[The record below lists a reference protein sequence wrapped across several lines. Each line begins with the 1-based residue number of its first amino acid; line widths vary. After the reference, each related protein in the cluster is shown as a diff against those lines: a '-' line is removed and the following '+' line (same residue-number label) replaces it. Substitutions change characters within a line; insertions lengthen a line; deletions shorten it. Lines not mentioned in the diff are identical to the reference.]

1 MFNLIIVCVKSILK
15 IQNRYAITNVYW
27 LMKKH
32 FLSLLFFN
40 CAVLFVSA
48 QVADQDSLIRKREF
62 ANKAFTILYKEN
74 ADLAYTSPGGEI
86 GAPTKYV
93 INGRLTTTYMLLGS
107 YKSPVAVSINPD
119 FTVRVR
125 NEFSAGVRTP
135 SYRLGFSGYARLNAN
150 PEQYKYAELAF
161 AHHSNGQDVSARNE
175 DGSINTRTGNFNAN
189 YLTLSYRFG
198 NFTPIRADESYYSL
212 NHRVGLLW
220 HKWFRYEPV
229 LDDGFGFT
237 RLLYNFSLR
246 RYDEIEK
253 KSKIKGNRKEEK
265 ETWRLNAEFSYAINK
280 IPEKNIGNIQKRLNA
295 EIAFNYSFPF
305 MNNVFLMA
313 AAGYYGEDNYNIY
326 FKDHY
331 GYLRFGVSSGFLRNR
346 HRHYDN

>member
-1 MFNLIIVCVKSILK
+1 
-15 IQNRYAITNVYW
+15 
-27 LMKKH
+27 MKKYL
-32 FLSLLFFN
+32 LSLILINLCCIKTF
-40 CAVLFVSA
+40 A
-48 QVADQDSLIRKREF
+48 QNIDSDSLIRKREF
-62 ANKAFTILYKEN
+62 ANKSFVGLYKEN
-74 ADLAYTSPGGEI
+74 ADFAYTSPGGEI

-107 YKSPVAVSINPD
+107 YKSPVAISIIPD

-135 SYRLGFSGYARLNAN
+135 SYRLGFAGYARINAN
-150 PEQYKYAELAF
+150 PEHYKYAELSF
-161 AHHSNGQDVSARNE
+161 AHHSNGQDVSPRNE
-175 DGSINTRTGNFNAN
+175 DGSINTKTGNFNAN

-198 NFTPIRADESYYSL
+198 NFTSAKQDGSYYST

-220 HKWFRYEPV
+220 YKWFRYEPV
-229 LDDGFGFT
+229 LNDGFGFT

-253 KSKIKGNRKEEK
+253 KSKINNNYKEEK
-265 ETWRLNAEFSYAINK
+265 ETWRLNAEISYAINK

-295 EIAFNYSFPF
+295 EINFNYSFPF

-326 FKDHY
+326 FKDNY
-331 GYLRFGVSSGFLRNR
+331 GYFRFGVSSGFLRNR
-346 HRHYDN
+346 AKHYDN

>member
-1 MFNLIIVCVKSILK
+1 MK
-15 IQNRYAITNVYW
+15 IH
-27 LMKKH
+27 L
-32 FLSLLFFN
+32 LSLIFFN
-40 CAVLFVSA
+40 FCTLYVSA
-48 QVADQDSLIRKREF
+48 QNVDKDSLSTKREF
-62 ANKAFTILYKEN
+62 ANKAYIELYKEN

-86 GAPTKYV
+86 GAPAKYV

-107 YKSPVAVSINPD
+107 YKSPVAISIIPD

-135 SYRLGFSGYARLNAN
+135 SYRLGFAGYARLNAS
-150 PEQYKYAELAF
+150 PEYYKYTELAF
-161 AHHSNGQDVSARNE
+161 AHHSNGQDVSPRNE
-175 DGSINTRTGNFNAN
+175 DGTINTRTGNFNAN

-198 NFTPIRADESYYSL
+198 NFTAINPDASYYSV

-220 HKWFRYEPV
+220 YKWFRYEPV
-229 LDDGFGFT
+229 LNDGFGFT

-265 ETWRLNAEFSYAINK
+265 ETWRLNAEISYAINK
-280 IPEKNIGNIQKRLNA
+280 IPEKNIWNIQKRLNA
-295 EIAFNYSFPF
+295 EINFNYSFPF

-326 FKDHY
+326 FKDNY
-331 GYLRFGVSSGFLRNR
+331 GYLRFGLSSGFLRNR